1 MSKRVVVYMSPWC
14 YTSKD
19 TQSALNEWGV
29 PATFIN
35 IKEDHAAA
43 ARVRGWVG
51 FESVPTIVIAEG
63 EGVEPFE
70 APAPLVGR
78 QQPTRRGP
86 RQHDDRGHAQPTPRL
101 AGQARIPGRIA
112 RRYCGRKNRTTETA
126 RRSLWDGEHEVFLS
140 FSVVSVSP
148 WLS

>member
-1 MSKRVVVYMSPWC
+1 MSRRIVVYMSPWC

-35 IKEDHAAA
+35 IKEDQAAA

-63 EGVEPFE
+63 ESVEPFE
-70 APAPLVGR
+70 APALLAAGSSP
-78 QQPTRRGP
+78 RGV
-86 RQHDDRGHAQPTPRL
+86 DRGSMMTEATRNQLRAWLVKHEFL
-101 AGQARIPGRIA
+101 A
-112 RRYCGRKNRTTETA
+112 K
-126 RRSLWDGEHEVFLS
+126 
-140 FSVVSVSP
+140 
-148 WLS
+148 

>member
-63 EGVEPFE
+63 KALSPSRPRRPWP
-70 APAPLVGR
+70 PA
-78 QQPTRRGP
+78 
-86 RQHDDRGHAQPTPRL
+86 A
-101 AGQARIPGRIA
+101 ARA
-112 RRYCGRKNRTTETA
+112 AWTA
-126 RRSLWDGEHEVFLS
+126 AA
-140 FSVVSVSP
+140 
-148 WLS
+148 

>member
-51 FESVPTIVIAEG
+51 FESVPTIIITEG
-63 EGVEPFE
+63 ESVEPFE
-70 APAPLVGR
+70 APAPLTPGSS
-78 QQPTRRGP
+78 PRGV
-86 RQHDDRGHAQPTPRL
+86 DRGSMMTEATRNQLRAWLVKHEFL
-101 AGQARIPGRIA
+101 A
-112 RRYCGRKNRTTETA
+112 E
-126 RRSLWDGEHEVFLS
+126 
-140 FSVVSVSP
+140 
-148 WLS
+148 

>member
-19 TQSALNEWGV
+19 TQSALNEWSV

-51 FESVPTIVIAEG
+51 FESVPTVIIADG
-63 EGVEPFE
+63 ESVEPFE
-70 APAPLVGR
+70 APAPLVAGSS
-78 QQPTRRGP
+78 PRGV
-86 RQHDDRGHAQPTPRL
+86 DRGSMITEATRNQLRAWLVKHAVL
-101 AGQARIPGRIA
+101 AA
-112 RRYCGRKNRTTETA
+112 
-126 RRSLWDGEHEVFLS
+126 
-140 FSVVSVSP
+140 
-148 WLS
+148 

>member
-29 PATFIN
+29 PAMFIN
-35 IKEDHAAA
+35 IKEDPAAA

-63 EGVEPFE
+63 ENVEPFE
-70 APAPLVGR
+70 TPAPLTPGSS
-78 QQPTRRGP
+78 PRGV
-86 RQHDDRGHAQPTPRL
+86 DRGSMMTEATRNQLRAWLVKHEFL
-101 AGQARIPGRIA
+101 A
-112 RRYCGRKNRTTETA
+112 E
-126 RRSLWDGEHEVFLS
+126 
-140 FSVVSVSP
+140 
-148 WLS
+148 

>member
-19 TQSALNEWGV
+19 TQSALTEWGV

-51 FESVPTIVIAEG
+51 FESVPTIISAEG
-63 EGVEPFE
+63 ESVEPCE
-70 APAPLVGR
+70 APAPLTPGSS
-78 QQPTRRGP
+78 PRGV
-86 RQHDDRGHAQPTPRL
+86 DRGSMITEATRNQLRTWLVKHSFL
-101 AGQARIPGRIA
+101 A
-112 RRYCGRKNRTTETA
+112 E
-126 RRSLWDGEHEVFLS
+126 
-140 FSVVSVSP
+140 
-148 WLS
+148 